1 MRVECFTP
9 QSNFMFDSAGSPSGI
24 IISGTAFG
32 FVVVI
37 VSVLTLEILGMIK
50 QIRLCIGVVF

>member
-1 MRVECFTP
+1 
-9 QSNFMFDSAGSPSGI
+9 MFASAGSPSGI
-24 IISGTAFG
+24 ISGAAFG
-32 FVVVI
+32 FVIVVI

>member
-1 MRVECFTP
+1 MRVECFIP
-9 QSNFMFDSAGSPSGI
+9 QSNFMFASAGSPSGI
-24 IISGTAFG
+24 ISGAAFG
-32 FVVVI
+32 FVIGVI